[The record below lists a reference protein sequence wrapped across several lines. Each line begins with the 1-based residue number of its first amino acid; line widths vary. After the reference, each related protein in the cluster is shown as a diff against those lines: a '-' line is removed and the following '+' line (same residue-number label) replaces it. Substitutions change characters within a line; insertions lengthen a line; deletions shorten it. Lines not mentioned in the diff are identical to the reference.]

1 METTRASS
9 SGRSILL
16 VSNTFSAARGN
27 YGSVARD
34 LADRLAQGK
43 WTVFKA
49 SEQPNR
55 WMRLADMVWTTWAKR
70 QAYSVAQVDVFSE
83 PSFMWAEV
91 VCWVLRRLRKPYV
104 LTLHGGNLPA
114 FAQRHPQRVRRLLG
128 SAGKVT
134 APSRYLRERMG
145 DYRPDI
151 VLLPNP
157 LELSNYTFSKR
168 VNPQPQVVW
177 LRAFNSGYN
186 PGLAARVV
194 ALLRSDFPDVRL
206 LMIGRDK
213 GDGSFQTF
221 QQTVESLGIGSHVD
235 CPGGVAK
242 TDVSSWLNKGDIFLN
257 TTNIDNTPVS
267 VMEAMAC
274 GLCVVSTNVGGI
286 PYLLDH
292 ERDALLVPPNDPEA
306 MAAAVRRI
314 LIEPGLA
321 EHLSRNARK
330 KAEQFDW
337 GTILPQ
343 WEELLMTV
351 ARSSANRA

>member
-1 METTRASS
+1 
-9 SGRSILL
+9 LL
-16 VSNTFSAARGN
+16 ASAA
-27 YGSVARD
+27 
-34 LADRLAQGK
+34 
-43 WTVFKA
+43 
-49 SEQPNR
+49 
-55 WMRLADMVWTTWAKR
+55 
-70 QAYSVAQVDVFSE
+70 
-83 PSFMWAEV
+83 
-91 VCWVLRRLRKPYV
+91 
-104 LTLHGGNLPA
+104 
-114 FAQRHPQRVRRLLG
+114 
-128 SAGKVT
+128 KVT
-134 APSRYLRERMG
+134 APSGYLREQMS

-157 LELSNYTFSKR
+157 LELANYLFR
-168 VNPQPQVVW
+168 ERAEPQPQIIW

-186 PGLAARVV
+186 PSLAAKVV
-194 ALLRSDFPDVRL
+194 ALLRNDFPDIHL

-213 GDGSFQTF
+213 GDGSFQAF
-221 QQTVESLGIGSHVD
+221 QQMVESLGVGDHVD

-242 TDVSSWLNKGDIFLN
+242 SDVPSWLNKGDIFLN
-257 TTNIDNTPVS
+257 TTNVDNTPVS

-314 LIEPGLA
+314 LTEPDLA
-321 EHLSRNARK
+321 VRLSRNARR

-351 ARSSANRA
+351 ARSSTDRA